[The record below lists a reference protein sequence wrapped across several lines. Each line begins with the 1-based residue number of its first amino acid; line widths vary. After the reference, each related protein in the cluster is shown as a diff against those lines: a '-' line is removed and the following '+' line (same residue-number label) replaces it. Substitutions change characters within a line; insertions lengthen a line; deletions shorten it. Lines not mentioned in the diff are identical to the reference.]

1 MAEGRHQFRIESFR
15 LMSEASQDAGLRNL
29 QRHRDLQMLLTFL
42 ERFDRLG
49 WLPPADP
56 EKRRLLEVHDVRMH
70 VVRDDLCFYEFV
82 SKGAR
87 GERDPWLTIFFH
99 MSMDRQLRICGVE
112 TTGDVQ
118 RRRRGIVENIEAR
131 VERLD
136 ARLRRRKEL

>member
-1 MAEGRHQFRIESFR
+1 MAEGRRQFRIESFR
-15 LMSEASQDAGLRNL
+15 LMIEAAQDAGLKYLR
-29 QRHRDLQMLLTFL
+29 RHRDLQMLLTFL

-56 EKRRLLEVHDVRMH
+56 EKRRLLEAHGVTMH
-70 VVRDDLCFYEFV
+70 VVSGDLCFYEFV

-99 MSMDRQLRICGVE
+99 MGVDGQLRICGVE
-112 TTGDVQ
+112 RTDDVE

-136 ARLRRRKEL
+136 ERLRKRKEL